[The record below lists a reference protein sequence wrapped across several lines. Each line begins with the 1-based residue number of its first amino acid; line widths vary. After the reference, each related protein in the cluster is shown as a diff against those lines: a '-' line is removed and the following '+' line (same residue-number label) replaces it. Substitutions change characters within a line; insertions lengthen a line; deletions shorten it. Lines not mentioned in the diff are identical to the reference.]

1 MRGEDPKKMTEPVAE
16 GQLAHILRV
25 IVCLSTFGFVFPHAL
40 MENIDAARLLE
51 KEALLAKEHAV
62 KP

>member
-1 MRGEDPKKMTEPVAE
+1 MTEPVAE

-51 KEALLAKEHAV
+51 KDALLAKEHAV

>member
-1 MRGEDPKKMTEPVAE
+1 MTEPAAK
-16 GQLAHILRV
+16 GRLAHILRI

-40 MENIDAARLLE
+40 MENIDAARLL
-51 KEALLAKEHAV
+51 AKEELQEKQRAAV